1 MQNWN
6 ISDSETSDLYLSK
19 GDFSGTSYNP
29 DLVFQGIVKTLKE
42 RGIKYAQQG

>member
-19 GDFSGTSYNP
+19 GDFSGT
-29 DLVFQGIVKTLKE
+29 E
-42 RGIKYAQQG
+42 